1 MLFVN
6 VKGKQYWDPNK
17 EEFIYSEPTAIRLEY
32 SLLSLAKWE
41 SKWHV
46 PLFSSFD
53 KMTSEQ
59 YLDFIRCMTVTQG
72 VADEVYKNLS
82 RENMDAINTYIND
95 PMTATWFS
103 GENKP
108 NEPRS
113 AGKPRHKPRAAKRR
127 GRTETTAEVI
137 YAQMALNGIPF
148 ECEKWHLSRLLTLIR
163 VCQEMQAPP
172 KKLSKGEAVAQQRML
187 NEQRKARL
195 HTRG

>member
-1 MLFVN
+1 MLFIN
-6 VKGKQYWDPNK
+6 IPGKQYWDPNK
-17 EEFIYSEPTAIRLEY
+17 EEFVYTEARLIKLEY

-46 PLFSSFD
+46 PLFSSFN
-53 KMTSEQ
+53 KLTTEQ

-72 VADEVYKNLS
+72 VPDDVYKRLTSEN
-82 RENMDAINTYIND
+82 REAVNAYIND
-95 PMTATWFS
+95 PMTATWFN
-103 GENKP
+103 GEARP
-108 NEPRS
+108 NEPQT
-113 AGKPRHKPRAAKRR
+113 AGKPRRKPRAPRRR

-172 KKLSKGEAVAQQRML
+172 KKLGKSEAMAQQRML
-187 NEQRKARL
+187 NEQRKAKM